1 MKEIDPYA
9 FEEALKMAPSA
20 KKLYAVT
27 QDEKD
32 RKAFDSKW
40 EKLNGKLSTS
50 NAGYSAPDV
59 PFKPGSVIRDFNQL
73 YHKIYDKEKYVNLW
87 TSFEFLQRDSV
98 LNNQNALSVFLK

>member
-20 KKLYAVT
+20 KKMYAVT

-32 RKAFDSKW
+32 RKNFDAKW
-40 EKLNGKLSTS
+40 DKLNGKLSGSGT
-50 NAGYSAPDV
+50 YTAPNV

-73 YHKIYDKEKYVNLW
+73 YHKIYDKEKYVNL
-87 TSFEFLQRDSV
+87 
-98 LNNQNALSVFLK
+98 

>member
-32 RKAFDSKW
+32 RKNFDEKW
-40 EKLNGKLSTS
+40 DKLNTKLHQTDGSY
-50 NAGYSAPDV
+50 AEPAV
-59 PFKPGSVIRDFNQL
+59 PFKPGNVIKEFNQL
-73 YHKIYDKEKYVNLW
+73 YAKIYDKEKYVNL
-87 TSFEFLQRDSV
+87 
-98 LNNQNALSVFLK
+98 

>member
-32 RKAFDSKW
+32 RKNFDGKW
-40 EKLNGKLSTS
+40 DKLNNKLQATP
-50 NAGYSAPDV
+50 GYTEPSV
-59 PFKPGSVIRDFNQL
+59 PFKAGSVIRDFNEL
-73 YHKIYDKEKYVNLW
+73 YYKIYDKEKYVNLW
-87 TSFEFLQRDSV
+87 TLSILFRDLEKQST
-98 LNNQNALSVFLK
+98 

>member
-1 MKEIDPYA
+1 LKEIDPYA

-73 YHKIYDKEKYVNLW
+73 YHKIYDKEKYVNL
-87 TSFEFLQRDSV
+87 
-98 LNNQNALSVFLK
+98 